1 MLENCQKKHQIKKKI
16 DMQGFDG
23 SDASGEWVDL
33 RYCCLAFLLSSIVLY
48 SNSGPITEK
57 SISRLKLISSL
68 SRILSVA
75 EEDIPGDY
83 SLSYYAPRY
92 IWLLRDVTSE
102 SLTIDGNL
110 LSADDYLE
118 TRLTQ
123 PTTDNKDS
131 TIQNTQIRQSILN
144 CLKDRE
150 CIDFPYPT
158 NEPIRGQLDPN
169 N

>member
-1 MLENCQKKHQIKKKI
+1 
-16 DMQGFDG
+16 MQGFDD
-23 SDASGEWVDL
+23 SEASGEWADL

-83 SLSYYAPRY
+83 SLSYYAPRF

-102 SLTIDGNL
+102 SLTIDGVP

-118 TRLTQ
+118 TRLTS
-123 PTTDNKDS
+123 PTTDQTQS
-131 TIQNTQIRQSILN
+131 TAQNLQIRQSILN

-150 CIDFPYPT
+150 CIDFPYPC
-158 NEPIRGQLDPN
+158 NDPIRGTIDPN
-169 N
+169 NLNTKFHEQV